1 MSYLLTYLLTRVSS
15 PRCSVSSS
23 KSDCG
28 RLLSGVFACFVRF
41 FRHLVQ
47 IAKKNIKN
55 YKNVNPLFLYFL
67 TRAALAFL
75 ISCYTIYHLYTRP
88 SLIVFFFD
96 LGSAYRSAVILTLRT
111 TKEEK
116 KHTSKKPPLS
126 RLYARLPFEIGKAQ
140 LGSFPEMAPKSQFL
154 SVNKSPIPGLVFL
167 PEQRYLA

>member
-1 MSYLLTYLLTRVSS
+1 MLTLSFYIFS
-15 PRCSVSSS
+15 P
-23 KSDCG
+23 
-28 RLLSGVFACFVRF
+28 
-41 FRHLVQ
+41 
-47 IAKKNIKN
+47 
-55 YKNVNPLFLYFL
+55 
-67 TRAALAFL
+67 ALAFL
-75 ISCYTIYHLYTRP
+75 ISCYTIYHFYTRP

-116 KHTSKKPPLS
+116 KHIKKPPLR

>member
-41 FRHLVQ
+41 FRHLIQ

-67 TRAALAFL
+67 TRTCISDFL
-75 ISCYTIYHLYTRP
+75 LHRLSFLHTPLSHRFLFRP
-88 SLIVFFFD
+88 WFSVL
-96 LGSAYRSAVILTLRT
+96 LGCNSYFANHKRR
-111 TKEEK
+111 K
-116 KHTSKKPPLS
+116 KHTSKNRHYVDYMRGYPSKSVRRSL
-126 RLYARLPFEIGKAQ
+126 APFQKWRRNH
-140 LGSFPEMAPKSQFL
+140 SS
-154 SVNKSPIPGLVFL
+154 
-167 PEQRYLA
+167 

>member
-67 TRAALAFL
+67 TRTCISDFLLHHLSFLHTPLSHRFLFRPWFSVSLGCNSYLAN
-75 ISCYTIYHLYTRP
+75 HKR
-88 SLIVFFFD
+88 
-96 LGSAYRSAVILTLRT
+96 R
-111 TKEEK
+111 K
-116 KHTSKKPPLS
+116 KTHIKKPPLS

>member
-1 MSYLLTYLLTRVSS
+1 MLTHFFYIFS
-15 PRCSVSSS
+15 P
-23 KSDCG
+23 
-28 RLLSGVFACFVRF
+28 
-41 FRHLVQ
+41 
-47 IAKKNIKN
+47 
-55 YKNVNPLFLYFL
+55 
-67 TRAALAFL
+67 ALAFL
-75 ISCYTIYHLYTRP
+75 ISCYAIYHFYTRP

-116 KHTSKKPPLS
+116 KHTSKNRRLR

-167 PEQRYLA
+167 AEQRYLA